1 MNLWELIKK
10 GAEDGLEVL
19 KDGVSVAGKTGKILR
34 KRFELTAVQ
43 GNVRKV
49 FTRLGSL
56 AYEHQSRGEQDFYG
70 NEEVKGLITQIEGH
84 KIRVREIETEIE
96 AIRKE
101 EGRKASKTG
110 EQQPPTG
117 SI

>member
-56 AYEHQSRGEQDFYG
+56 AYEHHSRGDGEFYG
-70 NEEVKGLITQIEGH
+70 NEEVKGLINQLDLY
-84 KIRVREIETEIE
+84 KV
-96 AIRKE
+96 
-101 EGRKASKTG
+101 
-110 EQQPPTG
+110 
-117 SI
+117 